1 MERGA
6 RAILAANS
14 DNQKSRISEKR
25 EQMPANVTKREEVYV
40 GMFVIVAAGLLVA
53 TLFSLTGF
61 LERGEVPYRAYFKD
75 AGGLRPGA
83 EVHYAGGPP
92 VGRVK
97 AVHSDPGDSSRME
110 IDFQIRP
117 NVPVKT
123 DSLVSITSVSP
134 LSDNFLAVAPGSK
147 TAPRAPAGSALK
159 SQEYVGFADLE
170 GQLNDLGPKANEL
183 ITNLNQRVKEL
194 QLTVARV
201 NDLLNDRNRANVA
214 STLDNLRGTL
224 EENRPAVHETLKNI
238 DAASAKLG
246 PVLDDFKKTVAQA
259 REALNH
265 VDATLTENR
274 PDVRQSII
282 ELRKALANADD
293 LTDQLNGTLNANSG
307 NLDDILAN
315 FRDASE
321 NLKDFT
327 ETIKERPYTLLR
339 SAQPKARKPGEADKQ
354 P

>member
-1 MERGA
+1 MGRGA

-14 DNQKSRISEKR
+14 DNQRSRILEER
-25 EQMPANVTKREEVYV
+25 EQMPANVTKREEAYV
-40 GMFVIVAAGLLVA
+40 GIFVIIAAGLLVA
-53 TLFSLTGF
+53 TLFSLTRF

-97 AVHSDPGDSSRME
+97 AVHSDPNDSSRME

-147 TAPRAPAGSALK
+147 TAARAPAGSALR

-194 QLTVARV
+194 QVTVARV
-201 NDLLNDRNRANVA
+201 N
-214 STLDNLRGTL
+214 
-224 EENRPAVHETLKNI
+224 ETLKNI

>member
-1 MERGA
+1 
-6 RAILAANS
+6 
-14 DNQKSRISEKR
+14 
-25 EQMPANVTKREEVYV
+25 MPANVTKREEVLV
-40 GMFVIVAAGLLVA
+40 GIFVIVAAALLVA

-61 LERGEVPYRAYFKD
+61 LGRGEVPYRAYFKD

-83 EVHYAGGPP
+83 EVRYAGGPP
-92 VGRVK
+92 VGRVSE
-97 AVHSDPGDSSRME
+97 VHSDPTDSSRME
-110 IDFQIRP
+110 IDFRLRP

-147 TAPRAPAGSALK
+147 DAPRAPAGSALK
-159 SQEYVGFADLE
+159 SSEYVGFADLE
-170 GQLNDLGPKANEL
+170 SQLNDLEPKAEEL
-183 ITNLNQRVKEL
+183 LTNLNERVKEL
-194 QLTVARV
+194 QVTVARV
-201 NDLLNDRNRANVA
+201 NDLLNDRNRANLSA
-214 STLDNLRGTL
+214 TLSNLRGTL
-224 EENRPAVHETLKNI
+224 AENRPAVHDTLKNI

-246 PVLDDFKKTVAQA
+246 PVLEDFRKTVAQA

-265 VDATLTENR
+265 VDMTVAENR
-274 PDVRQSII
+274 PDLRASIVD
-282 ELRKALANADD
+282 LRKALENADQ

-307 NLDDILAN
+307 NLDDILQN

-339 SAQPKARKPGEADKQ
+339 SSAPKARRPGQADRR

>member
-1 MERGA
+1 
-6 RAILAANS
+6 
-14 DNQKSRISEKR
+14 
-25 EQMPANVTKREEVYV
+25 MPANVTKREEAFV
-40 GMFVIVAAGLLVA
+40 GIFVIVAAALLVA

-75 AGGLRPGA
+75 AGGLRPGG
-83 EVHYAGGPP
+83 EVRYAGGPP

-97 AVHSDPGDSSRME
+97 GVHADPNDSSRME
-110 IDFQIRP
+110 IDFTIRP
-117 NVPVKT
+117 GVPVKT
-123 DSLVSITSVSP
+123 DSVVSITSTSP

-147 TAPRAPAGSALK
+147 DAARAPAGSVLK
-159 SQEYVGFADLE
+159 SEEYVGFAALE
-170 GQLNDLGPKANEL
+170 DHLNDLAPKANEL
-183 ITNLNQRVKEL
+183 LTNLNARVKEL
-194 QLTVARV
+194 QVTVARV
-201 NDLLNDRNRANVA
+201 NDLLSDRNRANLA
-214 STLDNLRGTL
+214 ATLDNLRGTL
-224 EENRPAVHETLKNI
+224 QENRPAIHDTLKNI
-238 DAASAKLG
+238 DSASAKLG
-246 PVLDDFKKTVAQA
+246 PVLDDFKKTVADA

-274 PDVRQSII
+274 PDIRQSII
-282 ELRKALANADD
+282 ELRKALANADQ

-339 SAQPKARKPGEADKQ
+339 SVQPKPRKPGEAEKQ